1 MGEGERMRNPALAET
16 LRRIAREGRKGFYEG
31 PVAADIV
38 ARLAGLGGLLT
49 LEDFALQRCEYV
61 APIGTRYRGL
71 DLLECPPNGQGI
83 AALMILRTLAGYDL
97 AGTAYGEAD
106 RIHLLAEATK
116 AAYHAR
122 DALIGDP
129 RQVEVP
135 VARLLSE
142 ERAAAVRAGI
152 RLDRAAEAPFWD
164 EAEHKHT
171 VYFCVVDRDGNAVSF
186 INSLFDEF
194 GSAIMAPSC
203 GVMLHSRGKMFR
215 IEPGHPNAIGPG
227 KRPLH
232 TIIPAMLM
240 QDGAAAMPFGVM
252 GGNYQAVGH
261 AHVVTHML
269 DRGLDPQAALE
280 TPRSFAFGGVLQLEP
295 TIDRAVAQDLAR
307 RGHRIALTERPLG
320 GGQAIWIDR
329 AKGVLVG
336 GSDPR
341 KDGMALGY

>member
-1 MGEGERMRNPALAET
+1 MRNPKLADS

-31 PVAADIV
+31 ATAADIV
-38 ARLAGLGGLLT
+38 ARLNGLGGLHT
-49 LEDFALQRCEYV
+49 LEDFAAQRAEYV
-61 APIGTRYRGL
+61 TPITTSYRGY
-71 DLLECPPNGQGI
+71 DVYECPPNGQGI
-83 AALMILRTLAGYDL
+83 AALMILRVLEGYPLAGDRHG
-97 AGTAYGEAD
+97 AAD

-116 AAYHAR
+116 SAYHAR

-129 RQVEVP
+129 RQVTVP
-135 VARLLSE
+135 VERLLSE
-142 ERAAAVRAGI
+142 ARAAAVRAAI
-152 RLDRAAEAPFWD
+152 RLDQAAEAPFWD
-164 EAEHKHT
+164 EAEHKDT
-171 VYFCVVDRDGNAVSF
+171 IYLCVVDRDGNAISF

-194 GSAIMAPSC
+194 GSGIMAPES

-215 IEPGHPNAIGPG
+215 IEPGHPNAIAPG

-240 QDGAAAMPFGVM
+240 RGGQAVMPFGVM

-261 AHVVTHML
+261 AHVLSHML

-280 TPRSFAFGGVLQLEP
+280 TPRSFSFGGVLQLEP
-295 TIDRAVAQDLAR
+295 TNDRGVAADLAR
-307 RGHRIALTERPLG
+307 RGHHVVFTERPLG

-329 AKGVLVG
+329 GKGVLVG

-341 KDGMALGY
+341 KDGMALGF